1 MVKHGHIPPE
11 STFSFTVPENS
22 VPCRIDRYITELFP
36 DYSRS
41 YFQRIIDAGG
51 ITINGVQTKK
61 PSSPVYPTNTVT
73 VHFPPERVVKTESII
88 DKTLNVSI
96 LAITDH
102 FMIIHKPAHL
112 LVHAPSTTSTAI
124 TLTDWIR
131 HHHGDIASVGLS
143 TRPGI
148 IHRLD
153 KETSGI
159 MIITRT
165 DYAHN
170 IIGGLFRNRKINKTY
185 KAIVAGHPEKEGTIT
200 LAIGRDPINRIKM
213 AAFHEENILQPAF
226 AEASAGRQAFT
237 PELAE
242 GQDGRAEDRPRFCG
256 QVKVRHARTDYKVL
270 EYFDN
275 ASLIEVK
282 PTTGRTHQIR
292 VHMAALGHP
301 VIGDQLYGKKSSL
314 IDRQALHAENLSF
327 TFEGVPHSFNN
338 EIPDDFQQLLNSL
351 RGCQTQTN

>member
-1 MVKHGHIPPE
+1 MMKQGHILPGT
-11 STFSFTVPENS
+11 TFSFSVPENTA
-22 VPCRIDRYITELFP
+22 PCRIDRYMSELFP
-36 DYSRS
+36 DYSRT

-51 ITINGVQTKK
+51 ITINDICIKK
-61 PSSPVYPTNTVT
+61 PSIAIYPSHNITIQ
-73 VHFPPERVVKTESII
+73 FPPERVIEAQTVTDTTS
-88 DKTLNVSI
+88 NVSI
-96 LAITDH
+96 IASTEH

-112 LVHAPSTTSTAI
+112 LVHAPSTTSQAI
-124 TLTDWIR
+124 TLADWIR
-131 HHHGDIASVGLS
+131 HHHQDITSIGTS
-143 TRPGI
+143 DRPGI

-165 DYAHN
+165 HYAHN
-170 IIGGLFRNRKINKTY
+170 IIGGLFRNRKIQKTY

-213 AAFHEENILQPAF
+213 ATFDEKKIN
-226 AEASAGRQAFT
+226 S
-237 PELAE
+237 E
-242 GQDGRAEDRPRFCG
+242 GKIGSI
-256 QVKVRHARTDYKVL
+256 KVRNAQTNYKVL
-270 EYFDN
+270 EYFQD

-301 VIGDQLYGKKSSL
+301 IISDQLYGKKSPL

-327 TFEGVPHSFNN
+327 IFEENTYSFNDK
-338 EIPDDFQQLLNSL
+338 IPDDFQQLLNTL
-351 RGCQTQTN
+351 RTYATSTK

>member
-1 MVKHGHIPPE
+1 MRFSMIKHGHIPPE

-22 VPCRIDRYITELFP
+22 IPCRIDRYITELFP

-51 ITINGVQTKK
+51 IIINGIQAKK
-61 PSSPVYPTNTVT
+61 PSTLVYSTNTVT
-73 VHFPPERVVKTESII
+73 IHFPPERVVKTENLI
-88 DKTLNVSI
+88 DKTLKVSI
-96 LAITDH
+96 LATTNH

-124 TLTDWIR
+124 TLADWIR
-131 HHHGDIASVGLS
+131 HYHGDIRSVGLS
-143 TRPGI
+143 ARPGI

-170 IIGGLFRNRKINKTY
+170 IIGCLFRNRKINKTY

-213 AAFHEENILQPAF
+213 AAFHEENI
-226 AEASAGRQAFT
+226 SA
-237 PELAE
+237 
-242 GQDGRAEDRPRFCG
+242 DGTIGTTR
-256 QVKVRHARTDYKVL
+256 VRHAKTDYKVL

-301 VIGDQLYGKKSSL
+301 IIGDQLYGKKSSL
-314 IDRQALHAENLSF
+314 IDRQALHAESLSF
-327 TFEGVPHSFNN
+327 TFEETTYSFSN

-351 RGCQTQTN
+351 RGCPTQTK